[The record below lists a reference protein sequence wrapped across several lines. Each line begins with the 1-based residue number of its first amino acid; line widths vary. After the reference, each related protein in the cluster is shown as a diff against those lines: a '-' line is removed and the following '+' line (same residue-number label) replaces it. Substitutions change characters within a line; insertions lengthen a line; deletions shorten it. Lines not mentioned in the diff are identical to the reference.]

1 MNSNYFQEL
10 TYICRKAEAWRGIEG
25 ERRKTIVT
33 DFMWKEKE
41 TDVVF
46 EEVRDSKAE
55 GKATLSLVNITANQ
69 IEV

>member
-1 MNSNYFQEL
+1 
-10 TYICRKAEAWRGIEG
+10 
-25 ERRKTIVT
+25 
-33 DFMWKEKE
+33 MWKEKE